1 MDAIYGAKGKKT
13 IGMTFKS
20 QTKSGLAM
28 PTLREMESET
38 TWRRVGPVGGWVEV
52 GLVITRV
59 LTECRVNNR
68 IAPMI

>member
-20 QTKSGLAM
+20 QTKNLAM

-52 GLVITRV
+52 GLVITQV
-59 LTECRVNNR
+59 FTECRVNNR